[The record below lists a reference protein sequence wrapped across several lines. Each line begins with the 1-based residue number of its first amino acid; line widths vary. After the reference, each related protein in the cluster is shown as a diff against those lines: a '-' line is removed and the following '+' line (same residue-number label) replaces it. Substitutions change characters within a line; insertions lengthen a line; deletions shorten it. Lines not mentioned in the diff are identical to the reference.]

1 MHLRIYIII
10 LCSLFFITSCTSK
23 DNYLI
28 KNIDFNNY
36 KNIKIDASKL
46 IVDKL
51 YISTL
56 SDPYI
61 DHIVKQNLVSLLSEW
76 AIARLKPVQVNNAGV
91 IKVIINNA
99 SIKALPINQNIKV
112 ENLFISNTAINIEM
126 NLEVTIDILDN
137 DGNKLSYVDI
147 KVFKSQEFGDNISLL
162 EKDYQIQEMSR
173 SLFKDFD
180 NLAIKKIQEIFYK
193 YL

>member
-28 KNIDFNNY
+28 QNIDFNNY

-76 AIARLKPVQVNNAGV
+76 ATARLKPVQVNNAGV
-91 IKVIINNA
+91 IKVIIHNA
-99 SIKALPINQNIKV
+99 SIKALPLNQNIKV
-112 ENLFISNTAINIEM
+112 ENLFISDAAINIEM
-126 NLEVTIDILDN
+126 NLDVTIDLLDN
-137 DGNKLSYVDI
+137 VGNKLSYVDI
-147 KVFKSQEFGDNISLL
+147 KVFKSQELGDNISLL

>member
-28 KNIDFNNY
+28 QNIDFKNY

-76 AIARLKPVQVNNAGV
+76 ATARLKPVQVNNEGV

-112 ENLFISNTAINIEM
+112 ENLFISNAAINIEM
-126 NLEVTIDILDN
+126 TLEVTIDILDN

-147 KVFKSQEFGDNISLL
+147 KVFKSQELGDNISLL

>member
-1 MHLRIYIII
+1 M
-10 LCSLFFITSCTSK
+10 FFITSCTSK

-28 KNIDFNNY
+28 QNIDFNNY
-36 KNIKIDASKL
+36 KKIKIDASKL

-99 SIKALPINQNIKV
+99 SIKALPINQNIKI

-126 NLEVTIDILDN
+126 NLEVTIDMLDN

>member
-1 MHLRIYIII
+1 MHLKKYIII
-10 LCSLFFITSCTSK
+10 LCSLIFITACTSK
-23 DNYLI
+23 ENYLI
-28 KNIDFNNY
+28 QNIDFNNY

-46 IVDKL
+46 IVDKI

-76 AIARLKPVQVNNAGV
+76 ATARLKPVQVNNAGM
-91 IKVIINNA
+91 IKVIIHNA
-99 SIKALPINQNIKV
+99 SIKALPLNQNIKV
-112 ENLFISNTAINIEM
+112 ENLFISDAAINIEM
-126 NLEVTIDILDN
+126 NLEVTIDLLDN
-137 DGNKLSYVDI
+137 VGNKLSYVDI
-147 KVFKSQEFGDNISLL
+147 KVFKSQELGDNISLL

>member
-28 KNIDFNNY
+28 QNIDFNNY

-76 AIARLKPVQVNNAGV
+76 ATARLKPVQVNNAGM
-91 IKVIINNA
+91 IKVIIHNA
-99 SIKALPINQNIKV
+99 SIKALPLNQNIKV

>member
-28 KNIDFNNY
+28 QNIDFNNY

-112 ENLFISNTAINIEM
+112 ENLFISDAAINIEM
-126 NLEVTIDILDN
+126 NLEVTIDLLDN
-137 DGNKLSYVDI
+137 VGNKLSYVDI
-147 KVFKSQEFGDNISLL
+147 KVFKSQELGDNISLL

>member
-1 MHLRIYIII
+1 MHLKKYIII
-10 LCSLFFITSCTSK
+10 LCSLIFITACTSK

-28 KNIDFNNY
+28 QNIDFNNY

-76 AIARLKPVQVNNAGV
+76 ATARLKPVQVNNAGM
-91 IKVIINNA
+91 IKVIIHNA
-99 SIKALPINQNIKV
+99 SIKALPLNQNIKV
-112 ENLFISNTAINIEM
+112 ENLFISDAAINIEM
-126 NLEVTIDILDN
+126 NLEVTIDLLDN
-137 DGNKLSYVDI
+137 VGNKLSYVDI
-147 KVFKSQEFGDNISLL
+147 KVFKSQELGDNISLL

>member
-1 MHLRIYIII
+1 MHLKKYIII
-10 LCSLFFITSCTSK
+10 LCSLIFITACTSK

-28 KNIDFNNY
+28 QNIDFNNY

-76 AIARLKPVQVNNAGV
+76 ATARLKPVQVNNAGM
-91 IKVIINNA
+91 IKVIIHNA
-99 SIKALPINQNIKV
+99 SIKALPLNQNIKV
-112 ENLFISNTAINIEM
+112 ENLFISDAAINIEM

>member
-28 KNIDFNNY
+28 QNIDFNNY

>member
-28 KNIDFNNY
+28 QNIDFNNY

-76 AIARLKPVQVNNAGV
+76 ATARLKPVQVNNAGM
-91 IKVIINNA
+91 IKVIIHNA
-99 SIKALPINQNIKV
+99 SIKALPLNQNIKV
-112 ENLFISNTAINIEM
+112 ENLFISDAAINIEM
-126 NLEVTIDILDN
+126 NLEVTIDLLDN
-137 DGNKLSYVDI
+137 VGNKLSYVDI
-147 KVFKSQEFGDNISLL
+147 KVFKSQELGDNISLL

>member
-1 MHLRIYIII
+1 MHLKKYIII
-10 LCSLFFITSCTSK
+10 LCSLIFITACTSK

-28 KNIDFNNY
+28 QNIDFNNY

-76 AIARLKPVQVNNAGV
+76 ATARLKPVQVNNAGM
-91 IKVIINNA
+91 IKVIIHNA
-99 SIKALPINQNIKV
+99 SIKALPLNQNIKV
-112 ENLFISNTAINIEM
+112 ENLFISDAAINIEM
-126 NLEVTIDILDN
+126 NLVVTIDLLDN

-147 KVFKSQEFGDNISLL
+147 KIFKSQELGDNISLL

>member
-28 KNIDFNNY
+28 QNIDFNNY

-112 ENLFISNTAINIEM
+112 ENLFISNSAINVEM
-126 NLEVTIDILDN
+126 NLEITIDLLDN
-137 DGNKLSYVDI
+137 AGNKLSYVDI
-147 KVFKSQEFGDNISLL
+147 KVFKSQELGDNISLL

>member
-1 MHLRIYIII
+1 MHLKKYIII
-10 LCSLFFITSCTSK
+10 LCSLIFITACTSK

-28 KNIDFNNY
+28 QNIDFNNY

-76 AIARLKPVQVNNAGV
+76 ATARLKPVQVNNAGM
-91 IKVIINNA
+91 IKVIIHNA
-99 SIKALPINQNIKV
+99 SIKALPLNQNIKV
-112 ENLFISNTAINIEM
+112 ENLFISDAAINIEM
-126 NLEVTIDILDN
+126 NLEVTIDLLDN
-137 DGNKLSYVDI
+137 VGNKLSYVDI
-147 KVFKSQEFGDNISLL
+147 KIFKSQELGDNISLL

>member
-28 KNIDFNNY
+28 QNINFNNY

-126 NLEVTIDILDN
+126 NLEVTIDMLDN